1 MPQEMAYFQGEIVPT
16 SEAKISIKTHA
27 FLYGTACF
35 EGIRGNWSEDQN
47 VAYLFRLREH
57 YERLRMSSKILKIK
71 LALNDDELCDITTK
85 LVEQSG
91 YTEDVYVRPIAY
103 KSQEEIG
110 PRLHDIEDDFLI
122 FVMPFGNYLDPDAG
136 IRCMTSTWRRVDD
149 LGIPARAKVNGLYI
163 NSALAR
169 TEAHE
174 NGFDEAIMLDDRGH
188 VSEGTGENIF
198 LVRGGKLITPPPS
211 DNVLEG
217 ISASTVVTLAKDELG
232 LETVER
238 SIDRSELYVADEC
251 FMTGTAAHVTAVTE
265 VDRRPVGEGGT
276 GPITKQLQQLY
287 FDVIRGKNEKY
298 AGWLTAARPQAGQ
311 PKAAQATSQEVNA

>member
-1 MPQEMAYFQGEIVPT
+1 MSQEMAYFQGKIVPLD
-16 SEAKISIKTHA
+16 EAKISIKTHA

-35 EGIRGNWSEDQN
+35 EGIRGNWNEEQEEL
-47 VAYLFRLREH
+47 YLFRTREH
-57 YERLRMSSKILKIK
+57 YERLRNSCKILKIG
-71 LALNDDELCDITTK
+71 LDLSDDELCDLTTK
-85 LVEQSG
+85 LVVEAG
-91 YTEDVYVRPIAY
+91 YTEDVYIRPIAY

-149 LGIPARAKVNGLYI
+149 GSIPARAKVNGIYV

-188 VSEGTGENIF
+188 VSEGSGENIF
-198 LVRGGKLITPPPS
+198 VVRKGKLITPPPS

-217 ISASTVVTLAKDELG
+217 ISAATVVQLAKDELG
-232 LETVER
+232 IETVER

-265 VDRRPVGEGGT
+265 VDRRLVGEGGT
-276 GPITKQLQQLY
+276 GKITKQLQQLY
-287 FDVIRGKNEKY
+287 FDAIRGKNEKY
-298 AGWLTAARPQAGQ
+298 AGWLTPARPR
-311 PKAAQATSQEVNA
+311 ATQQSGEKVNA

>member
-1 MPQEMAYFQGEIVPT
+1 MPREMAYFQGKIVPT
-16 SEAKISIKTHA
+16 EEAKISVKTHA

-35 EGIRGNWSEDQN
+35 EGIRGNWNGDQG
-47 VAYLFRLREH
+47 VAHLFRMREH
-57 YERLRMSSKILKIK
+57 YERLRNSCKILKIN
-71 LALNDDELCDITTK
+71 LDLSDDELCALTTK
-85 LVEQSG
+85 LVEEAG
-91 YTEDVYVRPIAY
+91 FTGDVYIRPIAY

-110 PRLHDIEDDFLI
+110 PRLHDVEDDFLI

-188 VSEGTGENIF
+188 VSEGSGENIF
-198 LVRGGKLITPPPS
+198 VVRNGKLITPPPS

-232 LETVER
+232 IETVER
-238 SIDRSELYVADEC
+238 SIDRSELYIADEC

-265 VDRRPVGEGGT
+265 VDRRPVGQGGT
-276 GPITKQLQQLY
+276 GKITKQLQQLY

-298 AGWLTAARPQAGQ
+298 ASWLTPARPKAEQPAGQ
-311 PKAAQATSQEVNA
+311 KVNA